1 MSWDVVESWDAQS
14 TGVSIE
20 DNGVKGTSD
29 VTRTF
34 SVVADSAGKSTLDA
48 LAAPGVPRANDAHPQ
63 QFGLRAR
70 TFDGQQVSPLE
81 FRVTVGYVMPSADPN
96 DPQQDPLSQPASVSF
111 SAITQDVEIDEDV
124 NGDPIQTVNGEPIA
138 GVTRP
143 FTDLAITVRRNLP
156 TFDPLS
162 ISTYMNKVNS
172 ATWYGLPAGTVRIMD
187 IAASNVFSNDL
198 EYWDVSITFQVRRG
212 IGSVTDAKAWWYRT
226 AHQGYVI
233 KNAAGTETA
242 IAKADDADDF
252 TDGGVTVAQPVMLDL
267 STGERLAA
275 GTGAYIE
282 FQVLETVDF
291 NTLNLL

>member
-48 LAAPGVPRANDAHPQ
+48 LRAPGLPRANDAHPQ

-70 TFDGQQVSPLE
+70 TFDCQQVSPIE
-81 FRVTVGYVMPSADPN
+81 FRVTVGYSMPSADPN
-96 DPQQDPLSQPASVSF
+96 DPTQNPLDQPASVTF
-111 SAITQDVEIDEDV
+111 GAVTQEVEIDEDV

-143 FTDLAITVRRNLP
+143 FTDLSITVRRNLP
-156 TFDPLS
+156 TFDPAS

-187 IAASNVFSNDL
+187 IQASNVFSNDL

-212 IGSVTDAKAWWYRT
+212 AGSVTDSRAWWYRT
-226 AHQGYVI
+226 AHQGYKVWDGSALV
-233 KNAAGTETA
+233 NATESDGT
-242 IAKADDADDF
+242 
-252 TDGGVTVAQPVMLDL
+252 TVAQPVMIQTVADDGV
-267 STGERLAA
+267 SIGQGAQVAA
-275 GTGAYIE
+275 GVGRYIE
-282 FQVLETVDF
+282 FQVLETIDF
-291 NTLNLL
+291 NNLNLL

>member
-20 DNGVKGTSD
+20 ENGVKGTSD

-34 SVVADSAGKSTLDA
+34 SVVADVTGRTTLEA
-48 LAAPGVPRANDAHPQ
+48 LAAPGVPRANEAHPQ

-70 TFDGQQVSPLE
+70 TFDCQQVSPLE

-96 DPQQDPLSQPASVSF
+96 DPTQNPLAQPASVSF

-156 TFDPLS
+156 TFNPLS
-162 ISTYMNKVNS
+162 ISEYMNKVNS
-172 ATWYGLPAGTVRIMD
+172 VTWYGLPAGTVRIMD

-212 IGSVTDAKAWWYRT
+212 FGSVTDAKAWWYRT
-226 AHQGYVI
+226 AHQGYIVDDG
-233 KNAAGTETA
+233 AGNKVYAT
-242 IAKADDADDF
+242 DDN
-252 TDGGVTVAQPVMLDL
+252 GVTVAQPVMLNL
-267 STGERLAA
+267 STGVQLAA

-282 FQVLETVDF
+282 FQVLETADF
-291 NTLNLL
+291 NDLNLL